1 MVVGIEKTLIDKVP
15 GEMWYSLRLD
25 GTGFSKAVKSLRNK
39 GIIEK

>member
-1 MVVGIEKTLIDKVP
+1 MVASKENTLIDKVP

-25 GTGFSKAVKSLRNK
+25 GTGFSKAIKSLRTK